1 MANLS
6 VEEPY
11 ALMRART
18 GLWEPWA
25 GNCPGPPG
33 LTAASGS
40 KSVDTSDAEETARL
54 MRRQRAVLRRLSLS
68 TFLPFIF
75 ELWAQPPYFAR
86 NTTTLARMGWRTRA
100 AVSLEFT
107 YSRGQLRVAAGRPR
121 AQPVRSD
128 PTSGIG
134 EFEESIEQYRRR

>member
-33 LTAASGS
+33 QEIGTGKRRRGAFETDRAGYRLHMRHQPDDFLDLCSILVC
-40 KSVDTSDAEETARL
+40 SVDAT
-54 MRRQRAVLRRLSLS
+54 
-68 TFLPFIF
+68 
-75 ELWAQPPYFAR
+75 
-86 NTTTLARMGWRTRA
+86 G
-100 AVSLEFT
+100 
-107 YSRGQLRVAAGRPR
+107 AG
-121 AQPVRSD
+121 
-128 PTSGIG
+128 
-134 EFEESIEQYRRR
+134 